1 MRERVGPLGDA
12 ADRSPAASRRDEGEK
27 SRRPGRLLAVFK
39 AVVLLAL
46 AATTAYGMLNG
57 GLYIERLW
65 LPVADGVLVVLLVT
79 VLVRGYYEDVPQAA
93 WIMVA
98 FLAALVGVK
107 GLSMVWTISEVET
120 VNEVL
125 RSSMY
130 LAVFVAV
137 LGALTSE
144 RQVGPLMDVAILMV
158 AAIAGYGLLQKINPA
173 EYPIRAM
180 VVDEVRVDS
189 TIGYANTTAVVLA
202 MGVALALA
210 RTTAMRNALLRGL
223 YAALTLTFLV
233 ALYLTFSRG
242 GIGSLVAGL
251 IFLFVLTEKRLQTLV
266 HLVLLAVPGAWLL
279 WRIQH
284 LGGFVQTGV
293 SEEQRMALGTAFR
306 NDLIV
311 AVAAAFVL
319 QAGYALL
326 ANRYELM
333 PFARRALGG
342 LVVVV
347 AVLAVGAGALSV
359 VNEYGGVGRAYE
371 SLVSNPARSEE
382 NAAWR
387 LTSLDLGFREAY
399 WRVGWEAWKERPLTG
414 TGAGTFKYTWLENR
428 TEPRSVQQ
436 VHNLYLEQ
444 GTETGVFAFLAL
456 AGFVVTLVGFS
467 ARAAWRARGERR
479 LLLAGLVSALAVY
492 LVSSALE
499 WHWYIPGPTL
509 FFFLL
514 AAITAKFACREDWG
528 APEADVRPPG
538 GESPPDERPRP

>member
-1 MRERVGPLGDA
+1 
-12 ADRSPAASRRDEGEK
+12 
-27 SRRPGRLLAVFK
+27 
-39 AVVLLAL
+39 
-46 AATTAYGMLNG
+46 
-57 GLYIERLW
+57 
-65 LPVADGVLVVLLVT
+65 LPVADGMLVMLLVT
-79 VLVRGYYEDVPQAA
+79 VLVRGYYEDVPQVA

-98 FLAALVGVK
+98 CLAALVGVK
-107 GLSMVWTISEVET
+107 GLSMAWTISEVET

-130 LAVFVAV
+130 LAVFVAA

-144 RQVGPLMDVAILMV
+144 RQVGPLLDIAILMV

-202 MGVALALA
+202 MGVALALG
-210 RTTAMRNALLRGL
+210 RTAAIRNALLRGL
-223 YAALTLTFLV
+223 YAALTLAILV

-251 IFLFVLTEKRLQTLV
+251 IVLFVLTGKRLQTLIN
-266 HLVLLAVPGAWLL
+266 LGLLAVPGAWLL
-279 WRIQH
+279 WRIRD
-284 LGGFVQTGV
+284 LGGLLQTGV
-293 SEEQRMALGTAFR
+293 SEEQRMAFGTAFR

-311 AVAAAFVL
+311 ALAAAFVL

-333 PFARRALGG
+333 PLGRRALGG
-342 LVVVV
+342 IVVVV
-347 AVLAVGAGALSV
+347 VVLALGAGALAV
-359 VNEYGGVGRAYE
+359 VNGYGGVGRAYE
-371 SLVSNPARSEE
+371 SLVSNPPRTE
-382 NAAWR
+382 NAAQR

-428 TEPRSVQQ
+428 TEDRSVLQ

-456 AGFVVTLVGFS
+456 LGFVGTLVGFS

-492 LVSSALE
+492 LLSSFLE
-499 WHWYIPGPTL
+499 WHWYIPGPTML
-509 FFFLL
+509 FFLL
-514 AAITAKFACREDWG
+514 AAVTAKFACREDWG
-528 APEADVRPPG
+528 ATEADVRPPDG
-538 GESPPDERPRP
+538 EESPPGERP